1 MRIPFLFFVSILLS
15 GTQTF
20 AQERLNLNEALA
32 KKLIEITPRGLG
44 GYQGKCLEIIIK
56 NTSSEIVSLEIP
68 AGQIFSSKDSNIQDL
83 VVTRSQTLALG
94 PNAKKSK
101 QFYTMC
107 TQAKNAAPAKGER
120 FSLGEMAS
128 PSLGRLVARIDKGN
142 YQNSSAQSAVWA
154 ISDREDIRNVY
165 GEDTSMVRNL
175 AEVISEERNID
186 IASFDLRPRIHHITS
201 IKSSMELLLKE
212 NLEHARLILVDQEG
226 NTIRRYFEDR
236 FYERGFH
243 QWKVGASHTLGD
255 SAELYLRLFEGK
267 RLVSEKKVS
276 VSDSITTMREF
287 HSEAILSY
295 EASLDLRADIGVFDK
310 ENNLYFLI
318 KADHLIK
325 KGVHRGRYIA
335 KCLLPPEQDFFIKV
349 LSEGKV
355 LAEEKAIENQ
365 VAPKIYPKKHV
376 MGVYR
381 INPKEV
387 LDDVSIGVYDSK
399 GRLKKILYKIKHL
412 NPGQRHLKYSFSHR
426 DGPEAEFYIRLVSQ
440 SGDIIHE
447 ERVESR

>member
-1 MRIPFLFFVSILLS
+1 MRIPSLFFALILIF

-20 AQERLNLNEALA
+20 AQERLDLNEALA
-32 KKLIEITPRGLG
+32 QKLIEITPRGLG

-56 NTSSEIVSLEIP
+56 NTSSQIVSLEIP
-68 AGQIFSSKDSNIQDL
+68 AGQIFASEDSNIQDL
-83 VVTRSQTLALG
+83 VITQGQTLALS
-94 PNAKKSK
+94 PNTQKRK
-101 QFYTMC
+101 QLYTMC
-107 TQAKNAAPAKGER
+107 TQAKNAAPSKGEIY
-120 FSLGEMAS
+120 SLGEMAK
-128 PSLGRLVARIDKGN
+128 PSLFKLVSRIDQGN

-186 IASFDLRPRIHHITS
+186 IASFDLRPRRHHITS

-212 NLEHARLILVDQEG
+212 DLEQAKLILVDQEG

-255 SAELYLRLFEGK
+255 SAELYLRLFEGE
-267 RLVSEKKVS
+267 RLVSEKKVL

-287 HSEAILSY
+287 HSEAVLSY
-295 EASLDLRADIGVFDK
+295 EASLDLRADIGVYDAQ
-310 ENNLYFLI
+310 NQLHFLI
-318 KADHLIK
+318 KADHPIK
-325 KGVHRGRYIA
+325 KGFHRGRYIA
-335 KCLLPPEQDFFIKV
+335 KCLLPPDQEFFIKV
-349 LSEGKV
+349 ISEGKV
-355 LAEEKAIENQ
+355 LAQEIAKENTP
-365 VAPKIYPKKHV
+365 APTIYPKKNV

-381 INPKEV
+381 MNPKEA
-387 LDDVSIGVYDSK
+387 LDDVSIGVYDAE
-399 GRLKKILYKIKHL
+399 GRLKKVLYKISHL

-426 DGPEAEFYIRLVSQ
+426 DGPEADFYIRLVSQ
-440 SGDIIHE
+440 SGEILHE
-447 ERVESR
+447 EKVGK